1 MPTSCLWICYRVC
14 DVCVAL
20 THLVFR
26 YDWRFSCREDLS
38 KRSVLSYDIRAQTQ
52 VRMIFAIFQL
62 HFYNLWYFG
71 IITQKN
77 KPTHWKVFTI
87 WRKLQKWNWINQFSK
102 KNAGFHHF
110 PSLVCPKFVR
120 GPRADRHL
128 APVHGDWWDLVLVPE
143 CDASWTTHRDCC
155 YPRCQTRKRM
165 EMVCTVKT
173 LFITKQFIYSCN
185 IIYLFVFSNSKGH
198 RNKSEIRDDSRYQL
212 KKVFKCKV
220 VGNSKALLSLNRGI
234 CESSFMMA

>member
-38 KRSVLSYDIRAQTQ
+38 KRSVLFYDIRAQTQ

-71 IITQKN
+71 IITK
-77 KPTHWKVFTI
+77 KTHTEK
-87 WRKLQKWNWINQFSK
+87 FSRCEENYRNEIGLTSFR
-102 KNAGFHHF
+102 KNACFHHF

-120 GPRADRHL
+120 GPRVDRHL
-128 APVHGDWWDLVLVPE
+128 APVHGDWRDLVLVPE

-155 YPRCQTRKRM
+155 YPRCQTWEGM
-165 EMVCTVKT
+165 EMVCSPYTINSWVT
-173 LFITKQFIYSCN
+173 TRPDIYC
-185 IIYLFVFSNSKGH
+185 YL
-198 RNKSEIRDDSRYQL
+198 I
-212 KKVFKCKV
+212 
-220 VGNSKALLSLNRGI
+220 
-234 CESSFMMA
+234 